1 LTEHNAVLMRIFIA
15 EGARGSGGSTFRVLV
30 ERLLAHGF
38 DGATVFRGIEGF
50 GESRRL
56 EVDWA
61 SGTPGEVPML
71 IEVASDD
78 LARIRAFL
86 AGIEDVLDDGLV
98 TLERIQR
105 MRRPA

>member
-1 LTEHNAVLMRIFIA
+1 LIEHNAVLMRITIA
-15 EGARGSGGSTFRVLV
+15 EGARGRGGPAFRVLV
-30 ERLLAHGF
+30 ERLLAQGF

-50 GESRRL
+50 SVRRRI

-61 SGTPGEVPML
+61 SGTSGEVPML

-78 LARIRAFL
+78 VARIRAFL
-86 AGIEDVLDDGLV
+86 AGVEDVLDDALV

-105 MRRPA
+105 TRRPA